1 MADINNSITSIDQI
15 NKIIRRK
22 DIAYAAQY
30 TVPSLKRDVPFNEIN
45 TSQQKRL
52 VKSIIDS
59 PVYNTEF
66 IYTLRDILKENC
78 QDPTVDI
85 DRLTIIDKL
94 VLALA
99 LRIRSIGNDVDI
111 AVEVK
116 DGTKVN
122 TKLDASKI
130 LQMALSS
137 VGTISSKTFEDQYYK
152 IECSIP
158 SIGTEYKLE
167 KELRDKT
174 ASIEIENIDELRRT
188 VGEVF
193 TSEIVKY
200 ISSVSIKDQDDIL
213 QVVDW
218 QQFKFVDRITIVET
232 FKTGLLKNIISYID
246 DVRKEIDKVE
256 LVKFEFG
263 GEKYERR
270 LSIDGSFFTIS

>member
-1 MADINNSITSIDQI
+1 MADTNNSITSIDQI
-15 NKIIRRK
+15 NRIIKRK

-30 TVPSLKRDVPFNEIN
+30 TIPSLKRDVPFNEIN

-52 VKSIIDS
+52 VKSVIDS

-66 IYTLRDILKENC
+66 IYTLREILKENC
-78 QDPTVDI
+78 QDSTVDI
-85 DRLTIIDKL
+85 DSLTIIDKL

-99 LRIRSIGNDVDI
+99 LRIKSIGNHIDI
-111 AVEVK
+111 AIETK

-130 LQMALSS
+130 LQMA
-137 VGTISSKTFEDQYYK
+137 ISAVSDISNKIFEDSYYK

-200 ISSVSIKDQDDIL
+200 ISSVSIKDQNDVL

-218 QQFKFVDRITIVET
+218 QQFKFTDRIIVVET
-232 FKTGLLKNIISYID
+232 FKTGLLKNIIGYID
-246 DVRKEIDKVE
+246 DIRKEIDKVE

-263 GEKYERR
+263 GEQYERR